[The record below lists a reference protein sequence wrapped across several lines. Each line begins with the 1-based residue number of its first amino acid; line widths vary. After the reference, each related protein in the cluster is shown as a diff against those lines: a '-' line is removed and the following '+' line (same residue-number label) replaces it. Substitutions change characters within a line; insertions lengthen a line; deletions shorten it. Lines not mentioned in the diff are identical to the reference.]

1 MFEVKIPITF
11 LHRVNSHLTLKL
23 REVKLLS
30 QSHTVEPVEWSL
42 SPFLGTYLVRQSLAR
57 QCAEMMMGTLGN
69 DLMDQGRKPCA
80 QHQHPFVALDK
91 MGDSCS

>member
-42 SPFLGTYLVRQSLAR
+42 SPFLGTYLARQSLAR
-57 QCAEMMMGTLGN
+57 QCAEIMMGTLGKRPH
-69 DLMDQGRKPCA
+69 GSAKE
-80 QHQHPFVALDK
+80 ALSPAPARFC
-91 MGDSCS
+91 GSR

>member
-11 LHRVNSHLTLKL
+11 LHRVNPHLTLKL

-42 SPFLGTYLVRQSLAR
+42 SPFLGTYLVRESLA
-57 QCAEMMMGTLGN
+57 
-69 DLMDQGRKPCA
+69 
-80 QHQHPFVALDK
+80 
-91 MGDSCS
+91 